1 MIKHILFLLFLPI
14 VMFSQIT
21 SSTINGS
28 VKLNDNNL
36 INSKIVLLFVPTNSE
51 YITTTDKHGRFS
63 LDNLDVGGPY
73 TLSIYDDKMVYIKK
87 NIYLI
92 LGENDLPDIYI
103 KKL

>member
-1 MIKHILFLLFLPI
+1 MKHILFLLFLPI

-21 SSTINGS
+21 SSTFEGSITIN
-28 VKLNDNNL
+28 DIEIPNL
-36 INSKIVLLFVPTNSE
+36 KIILLFAPTNSE
-51 YITTTDKHGRFS
+51 YTTTTDKHGRFS

-92 LGENDLPDIYI
+92 LGENDLSTI
-103 KKL
+103 KL